1 MKLSL
6 SWIFDYIDGDWKSIN
21 IDELVHKFNT
31 ITAEI
36 EHVHKI
42 SFNLDEFSL
51 VHVSSIGQDQIV
63 ADSQEWGAEFILP
76 ARADAK
82 KGNFYL
88 VRKAEGTV
96 KWATMRDW
104 GTDKEGLIGA
114 LACAAVGSS
123 SLSSDVASRHSSMS
137 DGGWKKDIAST
148 DYILDVDNKSITNRP
163 DLWCHRGFA
172 REIAAILDLPF
183 KDFDPFLANKVVTD
197 FLRQAQD
204 DRGGVLE
211 APAAAQNPFTI
222 SLEDDKACPRFAGLY
237 FPDITNQSSL
247 IWMASRLVRVDSKPI
262 DLLVDLTNYVMLDMS
277 QPMHA
282 FDADKLPSKMIA
294 PRFAKNGQ
302 KLELLDGQTITL
314 TSDDFVIIDGEQP
327 VALAG
332 VMGGKKTGVS
342 ADTKSIFLEAASFN
356 PSMVRTSALRHKIRT
371 DSSAR
376 FEKSLDP
383 NQNVLA
389 IRRLL
394 KILDDNQ
401 ITYTAAPEI
410 VSLGQYFQDSTIEV
424 AHSYIEKRL
433 GVQIASDFV
442 VKTLKKIDFEVKVY
456 EENGDPLYI
465 VTVPSFRGSK
475 DVIQKEDILEEVVRF
490 FGFDNIPLVLPAKQ
504 MSVSDLGPL
513 NRLRAIKNHMAF
525 AADMHEIASYGFFD
539 ESYLKELGY
548 IPKDTVTLK
557 NPVSQNWQHL
567 VTTLIPH
574 MLKAVQEN
582 SASEN
587 QLRFFEWAR
596 IWSSSGKDV
605 IEKRSLAS
613 IAYDASAKM
622 SFYDAKAFYDGLFHM
637 LELPVT
643 WVKSE
648 KLDVPWYDLSQTA
661 YIMHEGNCIGAFGR
675 LAQSFMDKISD
686 KGNAFICELNGDF
699 LISYAAPTPKFKQ
712 LPKFP
717 HISLDISAMV
727 PLSVTVDSFKEAIGK
742 SDDHIVSVALVDIFE
757 KPEWKDK
764 KAVTMSFV
772 IQDESKTLSREDA
785 DAVWEKV
792 VASVKKLGG
801 EIR

>member
-6 SWIFDYIDGDWKSIN
+6 SWIFDYIDGDWKN
-21 IDELVHKFNT
+21 IDIDQLVHKFNT

-36 EHVHKI
+36 EHMHKI
-42 SFNLDEFSL
+42 SFDLDEFTL
-51 VHVSSIGQDQIV
+51 VHVSSVGSDQVV

-76 ARADAK
+76 ARADANQ
-82 KGNFYL
+82 GLYYL
-88 VRKAEGTV
+88 VRKAQGTV
-96 KWATMRDW
+96 EWAIMKDW
-104 GTDKEGLIGA
+104 GANKEGLIGA
-114 LACAAVGSS
+114 LSCGNSCN
-123 SLSSDVASRHSSMS
+123 
-137 DGGWKKDIAST
+137 DGGWKKDLATT
-148 DYILDVDNKSITNRP
+148 DYIFDVDNKSITNRP

-172 REIAAILDLPF
+172 REIAAILNLPF
-183 KDFDPFLANKVVTD
+183 KDFDPFLADKPIADYETKSE
-197 FLRQAQD
+197 
-204 DRGGVLE
+204 GTE
-211 APAAAQNPFTI
+211 EHPFTLI
-222 SLEDDKACPRFAGLY
+222 SEDQKACPRFAGLY
-237 FPDITNQSSL
+237 IPEINNQPSL
-247 IWMASRLVRVDSKPI
+247 IWMAAKLIRVDSKPI

-282 FDADKLPSKMIA
+282 FDADKLASHIIV
-294 PRFAKNGQ
+294 PRFAKNGE

-314 TSDDFVIIDGEQP
+314 TSDDFVITDNAQT

-342 ADTKSIFLEAASFN
+342 AETKSIFLEAASFN
-356 PSMVRTSALRHKIRT
+356 PSMVRTTALRHKVRT

-394 KILDDNQ
+394 KLLDDNQ
-401 ITYTAAPEI
+401 IAYTAAPEI
-410 VSLGQYFQDSTIEV
+410 ASLGEYFPDSTIEV
-424 AHSYIEKRL
+424 THKYIEKFL
-433 GVQIASDFV
+433 GVEVASDFI
-442 VKTLKKIDFEVKVY
+442 VKTLEKIEFKVEKY
-456 EENGDPLYI
+456 EQDELLYI
-465 VTVPSFRGSK
+465 VTVPSFRGTK
-475 DVIQKEDILEEVVRF
+475 DVIQKQDILEEVVRF
-490 FGFDNIPLVLPAKQ
+490 FGFGNIPLVLPAKQ

-525 AADMHEIASYGFFD
+525 ANSMHEIASYGFFD

-548 IPKDTVTLK
+548 QPKDMVTLK

-582 SASEN
+582 SATED

-596 IWSSSGKDV
+596 TWNVQGNDV
-605 IEKRSLAS
+605 IERRTVTS
-613 IAYDASAKM
+613 IAYDANGKM
-622 SFYDAKAFYDGLFHM
+622 SFYDAKALYDGLFHM
-637 LELPVT
+637 LELPIT
-643 WVKSE
+643 WAKAE
-648 KLDVPWYDLSQTA
+648 KPDSPWYDSSQKA
-661 YIMHEGNCIGAFGR
+661 YIMHEGNKVGTFGR
-675 LAQSFMDKISD
+675 LAQTFLDKVSE
-686 KGNAFICELNGDF
+686 KGNAFICELDGDF
-699 LISYAAPTPKFKQ
+699 LLSYNAPTQKYKA

-717 HISLDISAMV
+717 HISLDISAMM
-727 PLSVTVDSFKEAIGK
+727 PLSVTVDSFKQAIAQ
-742 SDDHIVSVALVDIFE
+742 SDNHIVSVKLVDIFE

-785 DAVWEKV
+785 DGVWEKV